1 MDHNYGRDALVL
13 PTGLPKSNPLRGKI
27 VTPQMQRFR
36 HMNDSGFRLTDLA
49 SNESLY
55 RKFRDTEFP
64 RFETTKDGVFFEPRK
79 KIVGTA
85 AQYYIKWMCANS
97 NGEIANDHN
106 YDFCRVP
113 NNGYFIKIDYAP
125 SFDGISDFNVA
136 YVTPVD
142 NVQIIE
148 VHGATSFTGNTRTL
162 RDPQTLQES
171 VMYAVADIGLM
182 SLPKLVDLLRNRDKF
197 ITEYLVEE

>member
-36 HMNDSGFRLTDLA
+36 HMNDAGFQLADIA
-49 SNESLY
+49 SNENLY

-64 RFETTKDGVFFEPRK
+64 RFETTSDGIFFEPRK

-85 AQYYIKWMCANS
+85 ARYYIKWMCANS
-97 NGEIANDHN
+97 NGTIANDHN

-113 NNGYFIKIDYAP
+113 NDGYFIKVDYAP
-125 SFDGISDFNVA
+125 SFEGINDFNIA
-136 YVTPVD
+136 YVTPIN
-142 NVQIIE
+142 NVQVIE
-148 VHGATSFTGNTRTL
+148 VHGAAASTRNTRTL
-162 RDPQTLQES
+162 QDPQTLQES
-171 VMYAVADIGLM
+171 IFYAVQSIELM
-182 SLPKLVDLLRNRDKF
+182 ALPKLVDLLRNRDKF
-197 ITEYLVEE
+197 ISEYLVEE